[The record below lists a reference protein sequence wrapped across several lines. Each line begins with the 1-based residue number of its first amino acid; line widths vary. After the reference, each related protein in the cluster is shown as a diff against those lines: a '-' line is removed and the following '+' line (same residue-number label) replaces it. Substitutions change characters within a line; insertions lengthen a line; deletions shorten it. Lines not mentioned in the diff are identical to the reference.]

1 MNEMKYWFT
10 AIMVTV
16 LIGCSSRQSEMPSA
30 AEAYP
35 WKVGYDQSESLY
47 GRIREP
53 FAFERQ
59 SLEPGSFAAWL
70 RYLPVLP
77 GKPELMR
84 FNGAISSHQQA
95 YYAILDVPIGNQDA
109 VHGVEAALLLKSLY
123 ALSRGEASSINIL
136 LNSGAAVS
144 YAQWQQGYRFVS
156 RGNEVFW
163 EQGPRRGTGWQD
175 VLDFL
180 ISAFPLT
187 NSAAL
192 REVTVKIPPQELTNG
207 SLLFHDA
214 ASGHVVMVMDVAIH
228 PQTGDKLFLLAQG
241 FTPAHQL
248 HILVN
253 PKDPTISPWYR
264 LYPDQTL
271 ETPLYIFHYGL
282 LRQWRDLI
290 PQP

>member
-1 MNEMKYWFT
+1 MKHWFT
-10 AIMVTV
+10 AIIAVI
-16 LIGCSSRQSEMPSA
+16 LFGCGAHQTERPSP

-35 WKVGYDQSESLY
+35 WKVGYDPEETLF
-47 GRIREP
+47 GRIPEP

-59 SLEPGSFAAWL
+59 PLEAGSFAAWL
-70 RYLPVLP
+70 RYLPLLP
-77 GKPELMR
+77 GKPDLLR
-84 FNGAISSHQQA
+84 FNGALSSHQQA

-123 ALSRGEASSINIL
+123 MLSHGDESAISIL

-180 ISAFPLT
+180 VSAFPLT
-187 NSAAL
+187 NTGAL
-192 REVTVKIPPQELTNG
+192 REVTVKIPPAELTNG
-207 SLLFHDA
+207 SMLFHDA
-214 ASGHVVMVMDVAIH
+214 ASGHVVIVLDVAIH

-248 HILVN
+248 HVLVN

-282 LRQWRDLI
+282 LRHWRDLT